1 MYDKIGKKI
10 KTLTKV
16 VSFILVLLSVISG
29 IILLCVGIIEEDAEY
44 LILGL
49 ACLIVMPFLIWFS
62 SFTMYGFGELID
74 KVCDIERNTRGNNPI
89 FEVEQKEVIENKEND
104 KVQKLKKLRD
114 QGLLTEEEYN
124 EFISKTE

>member
-74 KVCDIERNTRGNNPI
+74 KVCDIERNTCGNNPI